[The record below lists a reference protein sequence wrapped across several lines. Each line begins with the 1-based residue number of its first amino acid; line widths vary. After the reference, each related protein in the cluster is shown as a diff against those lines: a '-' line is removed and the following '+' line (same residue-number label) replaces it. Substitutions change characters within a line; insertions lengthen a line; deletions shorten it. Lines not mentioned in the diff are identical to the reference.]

1 MVFKTEGSFRALE
14 GYPRR
19 LTNCSSR
26 SSHTASTRSDWCRS
40 DNGAASSLAPGSAGT
55 SSASTRRPSSD
66 FAVFIR
72 YDFDFLHKIPARH
85 PSPPALTLKEL
96 DEFLS
101 QANDRY
107 RVAWL
112 R

>member
-1 MVFKTEGSFRALE
+1 MAQPLPARPEARGLH
-14 GYPRR
+14 RR
-19 LTNCSSR
+19 
-26 SSHTASTRSDWCRS
+26 
-40 DNGAASSLAPGSAGT
+40 
-55 SSASTRRPSSD
+55 RRGVLPSD
-66 FAVFIR
+66 FAVFVR